1 MLTVPPT
8 FLQDSLEVDLDDE
21 EAALYAGDG
30 KARELRLWWGAGEA
44 ALLFNFSINEAY
56 AVVREAQASRSRL
69 LAPSAEAALIVVYS
83 ALIISGIASN
93 ALLCAVAARRWRR
106 WRQRGRRR
114 RRREAGTGGSGS
126 ALGIGRMAPAPRDL
140 LVVNLAVA
148 DFSLCAVCMPFT
160 LAALLRGRWT
170 LGEALCKAVPAVQ
183 GFNILVSAGTIAAIA
198 IDRYCTIVRA
208 TSRPRTVSQ
217 TEDEGSSGGETSRV
231 IRRGCNRR
239 FCMRWQCLG
248 FNWAMDAR
256 TRVLVSVALIWLLS
270 LGAAI
275 PVAWFQEVER
285 VAVGGVVVFEA
296 CVERWPSRGARAGY
310 SLGVATVQFAIPALV
325 LAGVHARISARL
337 MRQSAPTSS
346 TVTSASTAGNAE
358 QRGLAAGRRK
368 NIRRRHRR
376 TTLILSAIAAV
387 FAASWL
393 PMTVFSLIWDL
404 SPPPRLSSAAM
415 AGHEWSN
422 VFTSPS
428 YSPPHRMYAVFAAC
442 HVAAMSSA
450 CTNPVLY
457 GWLNTNFRREFAEIM
472 PRVCTGRVRR
482 PVSAVPID
490 ASEAVS
496 GRRDARRTSSTLV
509 TAFSGRPTTVSYLP
523 SISHVGKSEVV

>member
-8 FLQDSLEVDLDDE
+8 FIEDSLELELEEEEE
-21 EAALYAGDG
+21 EAALASGDG
-30 KARELRLWWGAGEA
+30 RARELRLWWGAGEA
-44 ALLFNFSINEAY
+44 ALLFNFSVNEAY
-56 AVVREAQASRSRL
+56 AVVREAQAARSRVL
-69 LAPSAEAALIVVYS
+69 PPAAEAALIAVYS
-83 ALIISGIASN
+83 ALIVSGLVSN

-106 WRQRGRRR
+106 WRH
-114 RRREAGTGGSGS
+114 
-126 ALGIGRMAPAPRDL
+126 RMAPAPRDL

-148 DFSLCAVCMPFT
+148 DLSLCAVCMPFT

-208 TSRPRTVSQ
+208 TLCMTVHCF
-217 TEDEGSSGGETSRV
+217 G
-231 IRRGCNRR
+231 
-239 FCMRWQCLG
+239 M
-248 FNWAMDAR
+248 NWAMDAR
-256 TRVLVSVALIWLLS
+256 TRVMASVALIWLLA
-270 LGAAI
+270 LGAAL
-275 PVAWFQEVER
+275 PVAWYQEVEK

-296 CVERWPSRGARAGY
+296 CVERWPSRGARVGY
-310 SLGVATVQFAIPALV
+310 SLGVATFQFAIPAIV

-337 MRQSAPTSS
+337 LRQSAPT
-346 TVTSASTAGNAE
+346 
-358 QRGLAAGRRK
+358 GLAPGRRK

-393 PMTVFSLIWDL
+393 PMTVFSL
-404 SPPPRLSSAAM
+404 LSS
-415 AGHEWSN
+415 
-422 VFTSPS
+422 VFSSPS
-428 YSPPHRMYAVFAAC
+428 YSPPHRLYAVFAAC

-472 PRVCTGRVRR
+472 PGVCAGRMKR
-482 PVSAVPID
+482 SAAAAAATTD

-509 TAFSGRPTTVSYLP
+509 TALSGRPVTVSYLP
-523 SISHVGKSEVV
+523 SISQVGKSELL